1 MESVAAAAEFDT
13 QFFQEMFLKEKEL
26 ANKIPDKIAKLM
38 VEAEKRM
45 QKIIHSNREV
55 SQEEFDNL
63 SRDLNNLTVADVYRY
78 ALNQY
83 TEPDNIFDCGIE
95 RTKLLL
101 GPESFTDCYTVYQ
114 IRGGTI
120 K

>member
-45 QKIIHSNREV
+45 QK
-55 SQEEFDNL
+55 
-63 SRDLNNLTVADVYRY
+63 
-78 ALNQY
+78 
-83 TEPDNIFDCGIE
+83 
-95 RTKLLL
+95 
-101 GPESFTDCYTVYQ
+101 
-114 IRGGTI
+114 
-120 K
+120 